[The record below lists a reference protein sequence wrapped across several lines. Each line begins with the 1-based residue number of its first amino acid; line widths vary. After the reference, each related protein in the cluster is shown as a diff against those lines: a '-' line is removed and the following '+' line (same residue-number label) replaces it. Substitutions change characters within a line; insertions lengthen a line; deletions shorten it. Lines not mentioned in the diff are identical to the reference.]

1 MVPKESK
8 ALVKGE
14 YGKTPAPIPDEIK
27 KKILGDEGQITCRPA
42 DLLPP
47 SLKAYVRR

>member
-14 YGKTPAPIPDEIK
+14 YGKTPASNPEIQKDFKWWKPIK
-27 KKILGDEGQITCRPA
+27 RPA
-42 DLLPP
+42 DFIKPE
-47 SLKAYVRR
+47 LKI